1 LQIYIDHRQD
11 SSWRAG
17 SRDKLAA
24 PATRRTTSFRV
35 RAEILDRHRE
45 YTFPSR
51 ATMMRYTTAVKIES
65 LAMIPFRSQ
74 PPRSRACP
82 LLRREW
88 RQIGLYRIIT

>member
-1 LQIYIDHRQD
+1 
-11 SSWRAG
+11 
-17 SRDKLAA
+17 
-24 PATRRTTSFRV
+24 
-35 RAEILDRHRE
+35 
-45 YTFPSR
+45 
-51 ATMMRYTTAVKIES
+51 MMRYTTAVKIES